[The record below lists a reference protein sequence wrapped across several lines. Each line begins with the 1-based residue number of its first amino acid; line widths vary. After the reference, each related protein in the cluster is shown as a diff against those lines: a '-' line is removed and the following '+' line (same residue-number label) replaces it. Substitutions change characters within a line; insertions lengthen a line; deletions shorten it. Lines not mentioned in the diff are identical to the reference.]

1 MTKHTLCQ
9 FDDIEEQ
16 NSKGFEVQGHKLFA
30 VKKDNLVYVYQ
41 NRCPHLGVE
50 LEWDEDVFLDQ
61 EGKLIQCSTHGA
73 LFLIEDGSCVS
84 GPCAGD
90 QLTAIPSRVENK
102 TVFIELKLVENS
114 ITNE

>member
-1 MTKHTLCQ
+1 MPTHTLCQ
-9 FDDIEEQ
+9 LDDIDEEG
-16 NSKGFEVQGHKLFA
+16 SKGFEVQGHKLFA

-73 LFLIEDGSCVS
+73 LFLIEDGSCIS

-90 QLTAIPSRVENK
+90 QLTSIECKVEGN
-102 TVFIELKLVENS
+102 VVVIELPCS
-114 ITNE
+114 T

>member
-1 MTKHTLCQ
+1 MPSVTLCQ
-9 FDDIEEQ
+9 LDDIEEEG
-16 NSKGFEVQGHKLFA
+16 SKGFEIQGHKLFA

-73 LFLIEDGSCVS
+73 LFLIEYGSCVS

-90 QLTAIPSRVENK
+90 QLTAIESKIEGNAV
-102 TVFIELKLVENS
+102 VIELPS
-114 ITNE
+114 SD